1 MARTIAV
8 RVTNKCG
15 NDVAITNFFEDGQY
29 ATPGYCVV
37 DVNGEEAQVSIEDL
51 QTALVALGVVHGE

>member
-8 RVTNKCG
+8 RVTNKIG
-15 NDVAITNFFEDGQY
+15 GEVAITNFFESGMFV
-29 ATPGYCVV
+29 PEGYCVL